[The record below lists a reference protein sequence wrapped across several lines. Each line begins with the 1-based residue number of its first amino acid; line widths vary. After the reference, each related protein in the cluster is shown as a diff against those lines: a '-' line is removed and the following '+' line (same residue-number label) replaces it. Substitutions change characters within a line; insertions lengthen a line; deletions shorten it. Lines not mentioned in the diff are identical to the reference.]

1 MGLASLHESLAEA
14 VASLPEEFRAA
25 QARLFEPEHLGQ
37 LAARLL
43 AFWREGVPAALPP
56 PHFAAECTPPL
67 STAFAF
73 FRDAL
78 AAWEGAGDKCSP
90 EVVRLLADAL
100 AAAGCANLLLL
111 LGQRRTPASLTDARA
126 IPPTR
131 AQLLAAATRA
141 HHEGDPLTVAG
152 RALAK
157 HVPRSA
163 DPFWG
168 AVTGP
173 TAAKNEAA
181 LQTLRQILDG
191 ATWWN
196 VFGHFA
202 HGNVYE
208 ARLPDGH
215 GARWGHDGV
224 EFIGFLEPFDEEKC
238 PSLEAPAPVPAPENG
253 L

>member
-1 MGLASLHESLAEA
+1 MGPASLQESLAAA
-14 VASLPEEFRAA
+14 VAFLPREFRAA
-25 QARLFEPEHLGQ
+25 HARLFEPEHLGQ

-43 AFWREGVPAALPP
+43 TFWRQGVPESFPP

-67 STAFAF
+67 GAAFAF

-78 AAWEGAGDKCSP
+78 AAWDRAGDKRSP
-90 EVVRLLADAL
+90 EVVRQLADAV
-100 AAAGCANLLLL
+100 ASAGCANLLLL

-126 IPPTR
+126 TPPTR

-168 AVTGP
+168 AATGP

-181 LQTLRQILDG
+181 LRALQQILDG

-202 HGNVYE
+202 HGSVYE
-208 ARLPDGH
+208 ARLPDGY
-215 GARWGHDGV
+215 GARWGRDGA